1 MTLLN
6 GKQSDGS
13 LSQDSLEIMNK
24 GFSLEIDY
32 PSYPVM
38 KSLLFHANKD
48 VIYRVLLAHHLKLFK
63 KCDAL
68 TLICRCHMERGGNYI
83 LWQIEFRGCLNFRG
97 IFCLHFCLFFR

>member
-48 VIYRVLLAHHLKLFK
+48 VIYRVILAHHLKLFK

-83 LWQIEFRGCLNFRG
+83 LWQIEFSRLFEFSRHFLFTFLF
-97 IFCLHFCLFFR
+97 IF

>member
-6 GKQSDGS
+6 GKQSDGT
-13 LSQDSLEIMNK
+13 LSQDSLDIMNT

-32 PSYPVM
+32 PSYSVK
-38 KSLLFHANKD
+38 KSLLYHDNKD

-68 TLICRCHMERGGNYI
+68 TLICRCHMERGGN
-83 LWQIEFRGCLNFRG
+83 LNFRG
-97 IFCLHFCLFFR
+97 NSNFRGKLFVYIFVFF